1 MARPKSQAPMSLR
14 DYARRRGVSPMAV
27 SRAVTAGRLTKS
39 VVRDAK
45 GDPKIADADLADREW
60 EATTDYSRAP
70 GTVKERAAAER
81 LDGAHGTVAG
91 RKSAARPRPAVVD
104 DGMPEELSLAEES
117 AKEKHWKARIAEL
130 EFRERSGELVDAKAM
145 EAKLADMFTTV
156 RTKLL
161 GLPTRAKQ
169 QLPHLTASDVTLL
182 DSLVREAL
190 EGLAVDLEGEADEED
205 GTDG

>member
-1 MARPKSQAPMSLR
+1 MSLR

-39 VVRDAK
+39 VVRDAN
-45 GDPKIADADLADREW
+45 GDPKIADADLADLEW

-70 GTVKERAAAER
+70 GAVKERAAAER
-81 LDGAHGTVAG
+81 RGEAKGAGPGKKQPEPKRSHPV
-91 RKSAARPRPAVVD
+91 VVD

-117 AKEKHWKARIAEL
+117 AKEKFWKARLAEL
-130 EFRERSGELVDAKAM
+130 DFKKRSGELVDAKAM
-145 EAKLADMFTTV
+145 EAQLADCFTSV

-182 DSLVREAL
+182 DSFVREAL
-190 EGLAVDLEGEADEED
+190 EGLAVDLEGGADEED
-205 GTDG
+205 DDA